1 MQYTTRLQSE
11 KIRGHIIWST
21 KLSLPKNRTHNSV
34 FYFFSMQI
42 LFMQVCIFMHSMYTQ
57 FLITRYTSWIFLI
70 IHYSLT
76 RNSSCVFFSF
86 LLGSRNQKLFVNVRI
101 EPNKTFLNQYFLH
114 HFFNFVQRKILS
126 CQSIFRKKGSGER
139 QANAHL
145 KN

>member
-1 MQYTTRLQSE
+1 MR
-11 KIRGHIIWST
+11 
-21 KLSLPKNRTHNSV
+21 
-34 FYFFSMQI
+34 FFP
-42 LFMQVCIFMHSMYTQ
+42 
-57 FLITRYTSWIFLI
+57 
-70 IHYSLT
+70 
-76 RNSSCVFFSF
+76 F

-145 KN
+145 KNWQSKNVRQWLWSSMHVTEYSSLLFSSCHLELVMSENSWCFACYFDKLQAKSQLFSKITCSRWLERFCLLFLNSQF

>member
-1 MQYTTRLQSE
+1 MQYTTRSQSE

-21 KLSLPKNRTHNSV
+21 KLSLPKNKPIIQ
-34 FYFFSMQI
+34 YFIFSMQI

-57 FLITRYTSWIFLI
+57 FLISYTSWIFLI

>member
-1 MQYTTRLQSE
+1 MQYTTRSQSE

-21 KLSLPKNRTHNSV
+21 KLSLPKNKPIIQ
-34 FYFFSMQI
+34 YFIFSMQI
-42 LFMQVCIFMHSMYTQ
+42 LFMQVCIFMHSTQ
-57 FLITRYTSWIFLI
+57 FLIRYTSWIFLI
-70 IHYSLT
+70 IHYSFDLQFFM
-76 RNSSCVFFSF
+76 RFFSF

>member
-1 MQYTTRLQSE
+1 MQYTTRSQSE

-21 KLSLPKNRTHNSV
+21 KSSLPKNKPIIQYFIFFNADS
-34 FYFFSMQI
+34 FYVGMYFYAQYVYVVSNQIYQLDFLTNPLQFDPQFFM
-42 LFMQVCIFMHSMYTQ
+42 
-57 FLITRYTSWIFLI
+57 R
-70 IHYSLT
+70 
-76 RNSSCVFFSF
+76 FFSF

-101 EPNKTFLNQYFLH
+101 EPKKTFLNQYFLH
-114 HFFNFVQRKILS
+114 HFFNFVQRKMLS